1 MEPQKVWL
9 KCGAMGG
16 NANAVEAEMYCID
29 EIYVRQLRTYIIEMS
44 ALLQKYEN
52 ATKVM
57 NND

>member
-9 KCGAMGG
+9 KCGALGG
-16 NANAVEAEMYCID
+16 SANAVEAEMYCID
-29 EIYVRQLRTYIIEMS
+29 GIYVRQLRKYIIEMS
-44 ALLQKYEN
+44 ALVQKYEN

>member
-16 NANAVEAEMYCID
+16 NAKAVEAEMYCID

-44 ALLQKYEN
+44 ALVQKYEN